1 METCWILESKPHI
14 AWGEWSSRFGRY
26 LGNRDSIIF
35 MIVGFPIFFATLVN
49 FNLLELRN
57 PTFVNIAEIY
67 IYIAFFAPMVDFF
80 DISLFKEGAFSFF
93 ISYNYA
99 VLLSERFNTVYT
111 LYNWMTVTLPM
122 PLLTLFIYFISRKIH
137 VNRTRIAEP
146 EMSVQRSVYE

>member
-1 METCWILESKPHI
+1 MT
-14 AWGEWSSRFGRY
+14 
-26 LGNRDSIIF
+26 LGMNGHLGLDDTSSIIF

-67 IYIAFFAPMVDFF
+67 IYIVFVAPMVDFF

-122 PLLTLFIYFISRKIH
+122 PLLTLFIYFLSRKIH
-137 VNRTRIAEP
+137 VNRAKIVKP
-146 EMSVQRSVYE
+146 EVPVQRSMHEIARL